1 MTRLFLLLVV
11 AVLMGSGS
19 AWAASDNPF
28 GFETHK
34 HPLDYEYCKANLDT
48 FRGHGYDCRT
58 APRPHPDLPDYRL
71 KFVDGVGLC
80 QIVASKNKLSTSD
93 AQDLRTALT
102 SQISRKY
109 GPATIPTGEVEMSG
123 PGWTFKKYVWLPP
136 AGSEGVGEVNEIRL
150 HVLEG
155 VSEEQQKNLAIVKVF
170 LNTNPTCETR
180 IDEKA
185 ERAF

>member
-1 MTRLFLLLVV
+1 MTRRILLILFVIF
-11 AVLMGSGS
+11 MGSGS

-34 HPLDYEYCKANLDT
+34 HPLDYEYCKADLDS
-48 FRGHGYDCRT
+48 FRGHGYECRT
-58 APRPHPDLPDYRL
+58 APRPHPDLAVYRP

-80 QIVASKNKLSTSD
+80 AIMASDNKLSKS
-93 AQDLRTALT
+93 AIQNLRTALT
-102 SQISRKY
+102 GQISRKY
-109 GPATIPTGEVEMSG
+109 GPATVPDGEFEDRDAAGTV
-123 PGWTFKKYVWLPP
+123 TKYVWLPP
-136 AGSEGVGEVNEIRL
+136 DGVEGVGDVDEIRL
-150 HVLEG
+150 YVYESMYEAQNENW
-155 VSEEQQKNLAIVKVF
+155 VIVNVF